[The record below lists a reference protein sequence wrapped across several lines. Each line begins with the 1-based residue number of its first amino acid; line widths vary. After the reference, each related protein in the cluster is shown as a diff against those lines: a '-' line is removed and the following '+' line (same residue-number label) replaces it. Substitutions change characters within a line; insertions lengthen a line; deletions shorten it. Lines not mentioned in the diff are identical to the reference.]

1 MDTGLIPK
9 DRSFLS
15 TGKGLAVVLL
25 WLQGSYY
32 LATGIWPLVS
42 IKSFQAVTG
51 PKTDH
56 LVTGREEDHWLVMTV
71 AALIVA
77 IAIPLL
83 HAAWRRAPSF
93 DLAVL
98 AIGVSIALAA
108 VDTIY
113 VTRGVLASI
122 YLLDAAAEVVFL
134 LLWTIL
140 LVIGRRTTMRSP

>member
-1 MDTGLIPK
+1 MDTRSIPK

-15 TGKGLAVVLL
+15 TGKRIAVVLL

-42 IKSFQAVTG
+42 IESFQAVTG
-51 PKTDH
+51 QKTDH

-71 AALIVA
+71 GALIAA

-83 HAAWRRAPSF
+83 HAGWRRAPSF
-93 DLAVL
+93 DLALL
-98 AIGVSIALAA
+98 AIGVSIALTA

-140 LVIGRRTTMRSP
+140 LVTGRRTTIHSP